1 MKLSSTP
8 TLRRFARVAAVAAFV
23 LAISAPAMSQ
33 ALTSVSAGQACTKA
47 QLNRKSGTLTCTYNA
62 KTKKYTWTAAAAKR
76 GSTASTARK
85 NWPSKL
91 VIAAVPSENVAS
103 MTLRYQ
109 NFVKVV
115 EKETGIP
122 TTFISA
128 TDYAGVIEAQVAG
141 RADVVFYG
149 PFSYVLAKARGAKID
164 AVGASVSTSTV
175 ASGYYLSYLVTKKG
189 SGINSIKDVKG
200 KNLCFVDAASTSGF
214 LYPVAGLLEN
224 GIQATDYR
232 SVLAGGHD
240 KSVLAVQA
248 GTCDAGF
255 VYDDMF
261 DKLLVDRGLI
271 KTSDFNVVWKSG
283 EIPNS
288 PIAVRKDLP
297 ADLFALLK
305 KTILEKINK
314 TAFVSM
320 GLCAN
325 ETNCNVIE
333 DATWGFKPTSDAVYD
348 AIRQVCEAT
357 KSSRCR

>member
-1 MKLSSTP
+1 MKSQKFFGKSISFRRVIVIAALAASFAVP
-8 TLRRFARVAAVAAFV
+8 TVASAAV
-23 LAISAPAMSQ
+23 
-33 ALTSVSAGQACTKA
+33 SVKAGDACSKS
-47 QLNRKSGTLTCTYNA
+47 QLNKTSGTFKCTYSS
-62 KTKKYTWTAAAAKR
+62 KTKKYTWAATTTSNSKV
-76 GSTASTARK
+76 G
-85 NWPSKL
+85 WPTKL
-91 VIAAVPSENVAS
+91 VIGAVPSENAAS

-109 NFVKVV
+109 NFVKLI
-115 EKETGIP
+115 EKETGLP
-122 TTFISA
+122 TSFFAAS
-128 TDYAGVIEAQVAG
+128 DYAGVIEAQVAG
-141 RADVVFYG
+141 RVDLVFYG
-149 PFSYVLAKARGAKID
+149 PFSYVLAKARGAKIE
-164 AVGASVSTSTV
+164 AIGASVPTSTV

-214 LYPVAGLLEN
+214 LYPTAGLLEN
-224 GIQATDYR
+224 GIQSTDYR

-297 ADLFALLK
+297 ADLFEILK

-325 ETNCNVIE
+325 ETTCNVIE

>member
-62 KTKKYTWTAAAAKR
+62 KTKKYTWTAAAAAK
-76 GSTASTARK
+76 GASTSRAG
-85 NWPSKL
+85 WPSKL
-91 VIAAVPSENVAS
+91 VIAAVPSENVAT

-109 NFVKVV
+109 NFVKVI
-115 EKETGIP
+115 EKETGLP

-149 PFSYVLAKARGAKID
+149 PFSYVLAKARGAKIE
-164 AVGASVSTSTV
+164 AVGASVPTSTV

-214 LYPVAGLLEN
+214 LYPTAGLLKR
-224 GIQATDYR
+224 Y
-232 SVLAGGHD
+232 
-240 KSVLAVQA
+240 
-248 GTCDAGF
+248 
-255 VYDDMF
+255 
-261 DKLLVDRGLI
+261 
-271 KTSDFNVVWKSG
+271 SG
-283 EIPNS
+283 
-288 PIAVRKDLP
+288 D
-297 ADLFALLK
+297 
-305 KTILEKINK
+305 
-314 TAFVSM
+314 
-320 GLCAN
+320 
-325 ETNCNVIE
+325 
-333 DATWGFKPTSDAVYD
+333 
-348 AIRQVCEAT
+348 
-357 KSSRCR
+357 

>member
-62 KTKKYTWTAAAAKR
+62 KTKKYTWTAAAAAK
-76 GSTASTARK
+76 GASTSRAG
-85 NWPSKL
+85 WPSKL
-91 VIAAVPSENVAS
+91 VIAAVPSENVAT

-109 NFVKVV
+109 NFVKVI
-115 EKETGIP
+115 EKETGLP

-149 PFSYVLAKARGAKID
+149 PFSYVLAKARGAKIE
-164 AVGASVSTSTV
+164 AVGASVPTSTV

-214 LYPVAGLLEN
+214 LYPTAGLLEN

-297 ADLFALLK
+297 ADLF
-305 KTILEKINK
+305 
-314 TAFVSM
+314 
-320 GLCAN
+320 
-325 ETNCNVIE
+325 
-333 DATWGFKPTSDAVYD
+333 
-348 AIRQVCEAT
+348 
-357 KSSRCR
+357 